1 VGVSRAVAV
10 ATISGLLLLAVGTAQ
25 VLAPAGVT
33 EMSLEPPSSTTSWS
47 PVDQACA
54 GSVPKTY
61 PEMTIAEVSDYCGVF
76 TEFAVSESEEVM
88 LSTGSVW
95 SRTWSQDKTGPG
107 WQEKH
112 TGKFYYDGTRVWST
126 TQYRGLEGYHVCDQG
141 YGLGFIIEVTKC
153 AVDGGASTSELQIW
167 DDYEVHAFLR
177 GFPISN
183 PRGMH
188 ITVDPSGN
196 TSLYWSE

>member
-1 VGVSRAVAV
+1 M

-54 GSVPKTY
+54 GSVPKTD
-61 PEMTIAEVSDYCGVF
+61 PEMTTAEVSDYCRVV

-95 SRTWSQDKTGPG
+95 SRTWSQNKNGPG
-107 WQEKH
+107 WQERH

-126 TQYRGLEGYHVCDQG
+126 TQHRGLTGYHVCNQG
-141 YGLGFIIEVTKC
+141 YGFGLIIEVTKC
-153 AVDGGASTSELQIW
+153 AVDGGTSTSGLQIW
-167 DDYEVHAFLR
+167 DAYKVHAFFR

-183 PRGMH
+183 PRDMH
-188 ITVDPSGN
+188 ITVYPSGN
-196 TSLYWSE
+196 TSFHWSE